1 MNRLRTLLGIG
12 VGVAVV
18 VGAAWYFTTRSPAA
32 TAARSGG
39 RNAANQ
45 AVTVGLATVTK
56 GDIPIIVRALGT
68 VTPLATVTVK
78 TQITGQLIQVA
89 FTEGQLVKK
98 GDLLAVVDPRPYEVA
113 LQQAT
118 GTLEKDEA
126 LLKNANIDL
135 ERYRT
140 LVSQNS
146 VSRQIFDTQAA
157 LVRQY
162 EATLV
167 TDRAGVDSAKL
178 NLVYTRIVAPTDGR
192 IGLRLVDQGNYVTM
206 ADATGICVI
215 TLMQPMSVMFTIPE
229 DTLPSVRRRLKD
241 GATLQATALD
251 RAQKTELGVG
261 KLATTD
267 NQIDTTTGTLKM
279 RSLFDNTDEALFPNQ
294 FVNIRLLVDTVKDAI
309 VVPVAAVQRGQPG
322 TFVYRVKPDDTVEI
336 RVVETGATDGDKIA
350 VLKGLVLNDQ
360 VVIDGTDR
368 LRDGAKIR
376 KPQPPA
382 GTPGPPIAA
391 APPAGATPA
400 TPAPATPDGA
410 TNGRR
415 RGGTGQQGN
424 NTGSTTG
431 TPTGT
436 TAGDSRSGGAGRPA
450 QSNQ

>member
-146 VSRQIFDTQAA
+146 VSRQTYDTQAA

-162 EATLV
+162 EAAIV

-206 ADATGICVI
+206 GDATGICVI

-251 RAQKTELGVG
+251 RAQKIELGEG
-261 KLATTD
+261 KLATTE
-267 NQIDTTTGTLKM
+267 NKIDTTTGTLKM

-350 VLKGLVLNDQ
+350 VLKGLALGDQ

-382 GTPGPPIAA
+382 GTPGPPVAA

-415 RGGTGQQGN
+415 RGGNGQQGN

-431 TPTGT
+431 TSTDG
-436 TAGDSRSGGAGRPA
+436 RSGGAGRPA

>member
-12 VGVAVV
+12 VGVSVV
-18 VGAAWYFTTRSPAA
+18 VGAAWYFTSRPAS
-32 TAARSGG
+32 TAARQGG

-45 AVTVGLATVTK
+45 AVTVGLATVAK
-56 GDIPIIVRALGT
+56 GEIPIVVKALGT

-146 VSRQIFDTQAA
+146 VSRQTYDTQAA

-162 EATLV
+162 EAAIV

-206 ADATGICVI
+206 GDATGICVI

-251 RAQKTELGVG
+251 RAQKIELGVG

-391 APPAGATPA
+391 APPAGA
-400 TPAPATPDGA
+400 APATPDGA

-450 QSNQ
+450 QS